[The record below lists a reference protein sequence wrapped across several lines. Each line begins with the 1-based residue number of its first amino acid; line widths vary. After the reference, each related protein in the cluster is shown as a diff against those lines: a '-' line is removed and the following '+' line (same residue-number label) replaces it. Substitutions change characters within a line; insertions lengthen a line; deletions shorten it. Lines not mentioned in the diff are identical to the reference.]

1 MTKPGFHI
9 LTFALFVG
17 TALGVVPGTM
27 AAEGIGGTSGA
38 FSRLGFGARGI
49 GMGNAQ
55 TAVVTGDITGYYN
68 PALIPFAEYRHVSAT
83 FGVLSLDRSLNFLG
97 YSQPLA
103 PRAGISVGIINSG
116 VSDIDGRDSDGEA
129 TGPLRTSENQIFLT
143 FGLHFKS
150 NFALGITLKY
160 YHNHLYADVTSTSVG
175 VDLGI
180 LVNITHGLTAGAT
193 VKDINS
199 EYQWDTGKIY
209 GRDGSKTF
217 APFPKLYTIGFA
229 YQWRDSVALIAGDL
243 EFSSVKT
250 LFARFGV
257 EVPVVREFT
266 IRSGIDRVD
275 LKDNGSGV
283 RPSFGF
289 TVRPPL
295 GDWTPAIIYSYV
307 VEPFSPSGMHIISVS
322 TRF

>member
-1 MTKPGFHI
+1 MRKP
-9 LTFALFVG
+9 ALRPLIHLFL
-17 TALGVVPGTM
+17 ASTM
-27 AAEGIGGTSGA
+27 AGVSPAAVAAGIGGTSGA
-38 FSRLGFGARGI
+38 FSRMGFGARGI

-55 TAVVTGDITGYYN
+55 TAVVSGDVTGYYN
-68 PALIPFAEYRHVSAT
+68 PALTPFAEYRFISAT
-83 FGVLSLDRSLNFLG
+83 FGILSLDRTLNFLG

-116 VSDIDGRDSDGEA
+116 VSEIDGRDSDGEP
-129 TGPLRTSENQIFLT
+129 TGPLRTSENQVFLT

-150 NFALGITLKY
+150 RFALGVTLKY
-160 YHNHLYADVTSTSVG
+160 YHNHLYTDVTSTSVG
-175 VDLGI
+175 VDLGV
-180 LVNITHGLTAGAT
+180 LVHLTDELTAGAT

-199 EYQWDTGKIY
+199 EYQWDTGTLY

-229 YQWRDSVALIAGDL
+229 YEWQDSVALLAADV

-250 LFARFGV
+250 IIARFGV
-257 EVPVVREFT
+257 EVPIVREFT
-266 IRSGIDRVD
+266 LRSGIDRVD
-275 LKDNGSGV
+275 LKDKGTGV

-289 TVRPPL
+289 TARVPL
-295 GDWTPAIIYSYV
+295 NNWTPAVVYSYV
-307 VEPFSPSGMHIISVS
+307 IEPFSPSGMHMISLS